1 MVLKSMDKNLLIYR
15 IDSLLEHIDLVLE
28 DTKGLTASQIKD
40 SSLLVRATCFSI
52 SQIGEIMNHLEKDL
66 SSRYKSIPW
75 VGARRM
81 RNVIVHDY
89 GSADILQIYSTIC
102 DDLPTLKLSFIE
114 IKKDL
119 FSE

>member
-1 MVLKSMDKNLLIYR
+1 MDKNLLIYR

-66 SSRYKSIPW
+66 SSKYKSIPW
-75 VGARRM
+75 VG
-81 RNVIVHDY
+81 
-89 GSADILQIYSTIC
+89 L
-102 DDLPTLKLSFIE
+102 E
-114 IKKDL
+114 
-119 FSE
+119 E